1 MQENFPEYTVN
12 NERRQPGTQSNNNST
27 AVASATNNLLLTTAN
42 TDTAINDDDDGNN
55 MERSRNRKRGTLRI
69 RYVVKYH
76 TFRKHK
82 FISGLDNLLNV

>member
-1 MQENFPEYTVN
+1 MQENCPEYTVN

-27 AVASATNNLLLTTAN
+27 TVASATNNLLTTAN

-55 MERSRNRKRGTLRI
+55 MERSGNRKRGTLRI

-82 FISGLDNLLNV
+82 FIYGLDNLLNV